1 MKKAVFYGRYS
12 SANQT
17 EQSIEGQRHV
27 CERFAAENDIN
38 IVGEYIDRA
47 MSATSDKRPQFQ
59 QMIADSRHGS
69 FDTVL
74 VYKLDR
80 FARNRY
86 DSALYKKKLRDNG
99 VRVVSATENI
109 TDTPE
114 GIIMEGLLEAMDEY
128 YSAELSR
135 KCKRGIEESFRKGR
149 FRGRNAPFGYKVED
163 HRLVLDELT
172 APVAHEVFER
182 FAAGEKQAAIMN
194 DLNARG
200 IPNSV
205 GNKWNKVNMSIMLQS
220 PIYKGVYTLSTLEGE
235 VECPAIVT
243 PELWD
248 KVQKEKQAAINKAR
262 AGRSDYDYIL
272 TGKAVCGEC
281 GRPVC
286 GHSVGKN
293 KRHYY
298 RCSVCHK
305 SHVPAD
311 LLHEAVKRALT
322 EYLSGDKAEEIAAA
336 AYREYIAD
344 EAPNTER
351 EIVESELA
359 DTERQIENGVRA
371 VLAGTSSTALQAA
384 LEELEARRDEL
395 TDRLAALGA
404 EKPKLTQEYFEFALR
419 RIAEYDFEAL
429 LKFAVDRVIIMGEQA
444 AICVNLTN
452 EKNTPPLD
460 RVLLSVRDRSISP
473 TQSKYIV
480 SSQYIILLD
489 NIWQKREKY
498 KLWVFKNNKT
508 GCEYRIENLEYF
520 IRQNPQLFG
529 ISGTRREIL
538 RTCYGFYNANRKN
551 KTYKQWTIK

>member
-27 CERFAAENDIN
+27 CEKFAAENGIK

-47 MSATSDKRPQFQ
+47 MSATSDKRPEFRR
-59 QMIADSRHGS
+59 MIKESERGI

-135 KCKRGIEESFRKGR
+135 KCRRGIEESFRKGR
-149 FRGRNAPFGYKVED
+149 FRGRNAPFGYKVVD
-163 HRLVLDELT
+163 HRLAIDELT
-172 APVAHEVFER
+172 APVAREVFER

-200 IPNSV
+200 ISNSV

-220 PIYKGVYTLSTLEGE
+220 PIYKGVYTLSTIEGE

-243 PELWD
+243 PELWG

-286 GHSVGKN
+286 GHTVGGG
-293 KRHYY
+293 RHYY

-311 LLHEAVKRALT
+311 LLHEAVKRSLT

-336 AYREYIAD
+336 AYREYIAG

-351 EIVESELA
+351 EIVENELA
-359 DTERQIENGVRA
+359 DTERKIENGVRA
-371 VLAGTSSTALQAA
+371 VLAGTSSATLQAA
-384 LEELEARRDEL
+384 LGELEAHRDEL

-404 EKPKLTQEYFEFALR
+404 EKPKLTQEYFEFALH

-429 LKFAVDRVIIMGEQA
+429 LKFAVDRIIIMGEQA

-452 EKNTPPLD
+452 ENNTPPLD
-460 RVLLSVRDRSISP
+460 RVLLSVKDTSISL
-473 TQSKYIV
+473 TQSKYII
-480 SSQYIILLD
+480 SASYIIILG
-489 NIWQKREKY
+489 NIWRKREKY
-498 KLWVFKNNKT
+498 KSWIFKNNRT
-508 GCEYRIENLEYF
+508 GCEYRINNLESF
-520 IRQNPQLFG
+520 IRHNPELFG
-529 ISGTRREIL
+529 ISGARKEIL
-538 RTCYGFYNANRKN
+538 RICYGFYNAKRKN
-551 KTYKQWTIK
+551 KVYKEWIIK